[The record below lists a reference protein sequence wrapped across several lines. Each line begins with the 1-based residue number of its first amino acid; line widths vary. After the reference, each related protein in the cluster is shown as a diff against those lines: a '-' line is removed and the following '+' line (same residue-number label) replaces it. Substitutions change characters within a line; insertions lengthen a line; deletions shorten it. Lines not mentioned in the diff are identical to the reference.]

1 MKQVVSTISMISM
14 EEVKEIIMDIKKNKG
29 LSASFIKT
37 IALIFMFIDHFAAA
51 IVMRL
56 MYRPM
61 HPIMQQ
67 ISKWLPEQTDVTA
80 MVMTIYQWMRN
91 VGRISF
97 PIYCFFIVEGFFYTR
112 SRKKYAARLAVCALI
127 SELVFDL
134 ALYGKVFYFF
144 HQNVFFTLLIGLCG
158 IWAIDTIVSKVNWE
172 RGKKIILAALSTIGF
187 MLAAEILFTDYSSI
201 GVSVIVVMYLIR
213 KFVPDTIKFRAPISF
228 TLGIVILCYLS
239 LGEAWAL
246 LALPLMFFYK
256 GKKGWSAKWFFYL
269 FYPMHLLLLAVAGIC
284 FDILNITIF

>member
-37 IALIFMFIDHFAAA
+37 IALIFMFIDHFAAS

-67 ISKWLPEQTDVTA
+67 IGKWLPEQTDVTA

-187 MLAAEILFTDYSSI
+187 MLVAEILFTDYSSI

-213 KFVPDTIKFRAPISF
+213 KFLPDKIKFRAPIAF
-228 TLGIVILCYLS
+228 TAGTAILCYLS
-239 LGEAWAL
+239 LGEAWAF

-269 FYPMHLLLLAVAGIC
+269 FYPVHLLLLAVTGIC